1 MKSVIDKNKGFTL
14 TELMIAMAVG
24 SIIMAVIYSTYQAQ
38 QKSYTTQQVAV
49 EMQQNIRSA
58 ISLIKREIRM
68 AGYDPLA
75 ADGVDNDGVNGVD
88 DPGESSGA
96 GILSAAGN
104 FIQFSFDNNANS
116 VTTDS
121 NESLT
126 YGFTAGD
133 IDLDGIAAD
142 GAESLSRIDAGGGT
156 TELIAYDIQGIAF
169 AYAFDDDGDGQL
181 DTSGGGNVIW
191 AMDADDDGWL
201 DTVLDDNDDG
211 LIDAADT
218 PGGVA
223 LDPAFWPT
231 QVDIN
236 NIRAVRIWVLARS
249 RIPIRGHS
257 DNRTYVVGAA
267 RVTPGDGFQRRLLVD
282 TVNCRNMGL

>member
-1 MKSVIDKNKGFTL
+1 MKSRIDNHKGFTL

-38 QKSYTTQQVAV
+38 QKSYTNQQVAV
-49 EMQQNIRSA
+49 EMQQNIRA
-58 ISLIKREIRM
+58 AMSLIKREIRM

-75 ADGVDNDGVNGVD
+75 SDGVDNDAANGVD

-96 GILSAAGN
+96 GILSATGS

-116 VTTDS
+116 TTADS

-126 YGFTAGD
+126 YGFTSGD
-133 IDLDGIAAD
+133 IDLDGIADD
-142 GAESLSRIDAGGGT
+142 GAESLSRVDAGGGT

-181 DTSGGGNVIW
+181 ETTGGGNVIW
-191 AMDADDDGWL
+191 AMDADDDGFL
-201 DTVLDDNDDG
+201 DTVLDTDDDG
-211 LIDAADT
+211 DIDAADT

-223 LDPAFWPT
+223 LDPAFWPA
-231 QVDIN
+231 QVDIA

-257 DNRTYVVGAA
+257 DNRTYVVGAG
-267 RVTPGDGFQRRLLVD
+267 RVNSTDDFQRRLLVD

>member
-1 MKSVIDKNKGFTL
+1 
-14 TELMIAMAVG
+14 MIAMVVG

-38 QKSYTTQQVAV
+38 QKSYTTQHLAV

-58 ISLIKREIRM
+58 ISLMKREIRM

-75 ADGVDNDGVNGVD
+75 DDGVDNDAANGVD

-96 GILSAAGN
+96 GIVSAAGN
-104 FIQFSFDNNANS
+104 FIQFSYDNNANS

-133 IDLDGIAAD
+133 IDLDGIADD

-156 TELIAYDIQGIAF
+156 TEVIAYDIQSIAF

-181 DTSGGGNVIW
+181 EITPGNGNVIW

-211 LIDAADT
+211 VIDAGDT
-218 PGGVA
+218 AGGAA
-223 LDPAFWPT
+223 LDPAFWPA
-231 QVDIN
+231 QVDID

-257 DNRTYVVGAA
+257 DNRTYVVGAR
-267 RVTPGDGFQRRLLVD
+267 RVPTGDDFQRRLLVD

>member
-49 EMQQNIRSA
+49 EMQQNIRAA
-58 ISLIKREIRM
+58 ISLMKREIRM

-75 ADGVDNDGVNGVD
+75 ADGVDNDAANGVD

-133 IDLDGIAAD
+133 IDSDGIADD
-142 GAESLSRIDAGGGT
+142 GAESLNRVDAGGGT
-156 TELIAYDIQGIAF
+156 TETIAYDIQAVAF

-181 DTSGGGNVIW
+181 EVTPGNGNVIW

-201 DTVLDDNDDG
+201 DTALDDNDDG
-211 LIDAADT
+211 A
-218 PGGVA
+218 A
-223 LDPAFWPT
+223 LDPAIWPA
-231 QVDIN
+231 QVDID

-257 DNRTYVVGAA
+257 DNRTYVVGAG
-267 RVTPGDGFQRRLLVD
+267 RVITADDFQRRLLVD

>member
-1 MKSVIDKNKGFTL
+1 MKSRIDNHKGFTL

-38 QKSYTTQQVAV
+38 QKSYTNQQVAV
-49 EMQQNIRSA
+49 EMQQNIRA
-58 ISLIKREIRM
+58 AMSLIKREIRM

-75 ADGVDNDGVNGVD
+75 SDGVDNDAANGVD

-96 GILSAAGN
+96 GILSATGS
-104 FIQFSFDNNANS
+104 FIEFSFDNNANS
-116 VTTDS
+116 VITDP

-126 YGFTAGD
+126 YGFTSGD
-133 IDLDGIAAD
+133 IDLDGIADD
-142 GAESLSRIDAGGGT
+142 GAESLSRVDAGGGT

-169 AYAFDDDGDGQL
+169 AYAFDDDGDGQME
-181 DTSGGGNVIW
+181 TSGGGNVIW
-191 AMDADDDGWL
+191 AVDADDDGFL
-201 DTVLDDNDDG
+201 DTALDDNDDG

-231 QVDIN
+231 QVDN
-236 NIRAVRIWVLARS
+236 VNIRAVRIWVLARS

-257 DNRTYVVGAA
+257 DNRTYVVGPG
-267 RVTPGDGFQRRLLVD
+267 RVNSADDFQRRLLVD

>member
-1 MKSVIDKNKGFTL
+1 VKSVIHNNKGFTL
-14 TELMIAMAVG
+14 TELMIAMVVG

-38 QKSYTTQQVAV
+38 QKSYTTQHLAV

-58 ISLIKREIRM
+58 ISLMKREIRM

-75 ADGVDNDGVNGVD
+75 DDGVDNDAANGVD

-96 GILSAAGN
+96 GIVSAAGN
-104 FIQFSFDNNANS
+104 FIQFSYDNNANS

-133 IDLDGIAAD
+133 IDLDGIADD

-156 TELIAYDIQGIAF
+156 TEVIAYDIQSIAF

-181 DTSGGGNVIW
+181 EITPGNGNVIW

-201 DTVLDDNDDG
+201 DTVLDDPAG
-211 LIDAADT
+211 LHWILLFGPPRSILIISGPYASGCWRVPGFRSGVIRITAPMWWVPAGCLPATTFNAVFWLTRSIAATWGCKD
-218 PGGVA
+218 
-223 LDPAFWPT
+223 LK
-231 QVDIN
+231 
-236 NIRAVRIWVLARS
+236 
-249 RIPIRGHS
+249 
-257 DNRTYVVGAA
+257 
-267 RVTPGDGFQRRLLVD
+267 GFV
-282 TVNCRNMGL
+282 